1 MTKAAIVGLARPLL
15 EPHLPGDLDVA
26 WWMTPEEA
34 KAAAAEAEI
43 GWFDMFDKDAMG
55 AAMAAGTGLKWLTTV
70 YAGLDGF
77 PLETLAERGTIITN
91 GVGLNA
97 IPVAEYALAGMLAL
111 AKRLDEI
118 VRAHDKHEWPDDAPG
133 KRELY
138 EAKVL
143 IVGYGAIGRKIGEM
157 LSGFGC
163 DITAVRRSASE
174 DPKVI
179 GPDDWRARLGEFDWV
194 VLAAPATDETRHMI
208 GAEELAA
215 MQSRAM
221 LCNIARGSL
230 VDQAAL
236 KTALDNG
243 DIAGAFLDTVDPEP
257 LPADDPLW
265 EAKNCL
271 ISMHMSGRSQTRLF
285 ERAAERFLENLALYR
300 AGEPMI
306 GVADPERGY

>member
-1 MTKAAIVGLARPLL
+1 MTKAAIVGLARPML
-15 EPHLPGDLDVA
+15 EGQLPDDLDVA

-43 GWFDMFDKDAMG
+43 GWFDMYDKQAMG
-55 AAMAAGTGLKWLTTV
+55 AAMEAGTKLKWLTTV

-77 PLETLAERGTIITN
+77 PLETLAERDVTITN

-97 IPVAEYALAGMLAL
+97 IPVAEYAVAGMLTMS
-111 AKRLDEI
+111 KRLDEI
-118 VRAHDKHEWPDDAPG
+118 VRAHDKHEWPGDAPG

-143 IVGYGAIGRKIGEM
+143 IVGFGAIGRKIAEM
-157 LSGFGC
+157 LSGFGAQV
-163 DITAVRRSASE
+163 TAVRRSSDN
-174 DPKVI
+174 DPQVI
-179 GPDDWRARLGEFDWV
+179 GPDDWQARLGEFDWV
-194 VLAAPATDETRHMI
+194 VLAAPATAETRHMI

-215 MQSRAM
+215 MKSSAM

-236 KTALDNG
+236 KSALDGG

-265 EAKNCL
+265 TARNCL

-300 AGEPMI
+300 KGEPMI